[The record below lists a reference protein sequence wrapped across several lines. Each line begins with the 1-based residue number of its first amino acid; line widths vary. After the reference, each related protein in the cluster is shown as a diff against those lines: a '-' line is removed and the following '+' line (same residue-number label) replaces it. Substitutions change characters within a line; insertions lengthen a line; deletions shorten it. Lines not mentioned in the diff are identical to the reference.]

1 MSARPNIGIRSLIVI
16 AAWVLMAAAWTPPTV
31 ALQVSA
37 GTPPAQ
43 TRFGFVFVYVLPRTS
58 NYSTSSCRRNV
69 RTTWRSHRQRA
80 HSLESI

>member
-1 MSARPNIGIRSLIVI
+1 MSARPNIGTRSLIVI

-43 TRFGFVFVYVLPRTS
+43 ARFGFVFVYVLIGFVPWMATKPM
-58 NYSTSSCRRNV
+58 T
-69 RTTWRSHRQRA
+69 A
-80 HSLESI
+80 HSRR